1 MEVIAAVRACGER
14 TEGECVRRVRE
25 DVQAVHVLHVA
36 PFSEAV
42 RECFRLAIASKAKW
56 LLTVDADVLLDRGAV
71 KSLYAQAS
79 KIKGWQVVG
88 RVRDRLS
95 DSVRMAG
102 VRMYRVSVLPA
113 VLPYVSEGTPRPE
126 GTLAR
131 LFAGW
136 EESQAV
142 CGLHDYHQWLRD
154 YHRKGAQ
161 HRAKHP
167 EWTKHAERW
176 RNSSDPELIAAARG
190 WDGLPLD
197 MVERDAI

>member
-1 MEVIAAVRACGER
+1 MIAVVRACGER
-14 TEGECVRRVRE
+14 TEAECIRRVRAQVE
-25 DVQAVHVLHVA
+25 EVRVIHVA
-36 PFSEAV
+36 PFHEAV
-42 RECFRLAIASKAKW
+42 RECFRIAIDSGARW
-56 LLTVDADVLLDRGAV
+56 LLTVDADVLLHPGAV
-71 KSLYAQAS
+71 KSLYAQAA

-95 DSVRMAG
+95 DSIRMAG

-113 VLPYVSEGTPRPE
+113 VLPYVSDGTPRPE

-136 EESQAV
+136 EESRVV